1 MSAQP
6 PSSARESLIPTDAA
20 RHLPGRAL
28 GPTQA
33 IGVFDSGVG
42 GLTVARAV
50 LARLPHERL
59 VYLGDTAR
67 VPYGMRS
74 AHTVL
79 RYSRNAANF
88 LLQQSVKLVL
98 IACNTASAAALE
110 TLQAELPVGV
120 LGTVQPGAQAAAAAT
135 TSGVVGVIGT
145 LATVRSGAYERA
157 LLTLDAGL
165 RVHTAACPLL
175 VPLIEEGWTAD
186 RDPVSELVVHR
197 YLDELRTRAPDLDT
211 LVLGCTHYPLLA
223 STLSRIAAE
232 LWGRP
237 ITLVDSAQAMA
248 QAAAAELERRSLL
261 AESLSASPTAADG
274 GEPPL
279 QRRTTDRLRCF
290 VTDEARVAEVG
301 ARFLG
306 RDLGQIE
313 LVDL

>member
-6 PSSARESLIPTDAA
+6 LDSVSAVSVVSAETTA
-20 RHLPGRAL
+20 GRL
-28 GPTQA
+28 LEPTQA

-88 LLQQSVKLVL
+88 LLRQSVKLVL
-98 IACNTASAAALE
+98 IACNTASAAALD

-120 LGTVQPGAQAAAAAT
+120 LGTVQPGAAAAAAAT
-135 TSGVVGVIGT
+135 MSGEVGVIGT

-157 LLTLDAGL
+157 LLAQNPALI
-165 RVHTAACPLL
+165 VHTAACPLL

-186 RDPVSELVVHR
+186 RDPVSELVVQR
-197 YLDELRTRAPDLDT
+197 YLGELRTRAPHLDT
-211 LVLGCTHYPLLA
+211 LVLGCTHYPLL
-223 STLSRIAAE
+223 TTMLSRVAAD

-248 QAAAAELERRSLL
+248 QAAAAELEQRSLL
-261 AESLSASPTAADG
+261 ASSPPAPSGHETT
-274 GEPPL
+274 P
-279 QRRTTDRLRCF
+279 QRRATDRLRCF